1 MPLKSVTLEKLERMQ
16 KEVSTISSRCL
27 GTICNDQLYWSS
39 IQAQEQLKL
48 QESTR
53 TDSEA
58 TETSQ
63 Q

>member
-16 KEVSTISSRCL
+16 KEVSVFKYHCPILQCL
-27 GTICNDQLYWSS
+27 MAVLL

-48 QESTR
+48 QESR
-53 TDSEA
+53 TDSED